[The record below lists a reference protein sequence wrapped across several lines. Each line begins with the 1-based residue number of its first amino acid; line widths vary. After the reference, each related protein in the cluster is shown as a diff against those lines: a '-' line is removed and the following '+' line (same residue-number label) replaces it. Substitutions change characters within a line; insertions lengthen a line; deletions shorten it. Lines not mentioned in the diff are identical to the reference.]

1 MRSFVCRY
9 SVLLLTTLL
18 MMVSHDALAVTKNM
32 CVFDLLG
39 ANGPIFAQMKDY
51 KIVALDWGVELQL
64 KPYTSERGAAED
76 FKSGVCD
83 AVSITGV
90 QSRQF
95 NSFSGSLD
103 AIGALPTYEHLKSV
117 ITSISSKQAAKLM
130 VNGAFEVVGIIPI
143 GAVYLFVNNR
153 SIVMV
158 EDVTGIRIAIMDS
171 DPAQSE
177 MVAFIG
183 ASPVSLSIA
192 DMYSKFNNR
201 SVDVTY
207 GPAVVYEAM
216 ELLKGMLPG
225 GGVIR
230 FPLAQSTLQI
240 VIRQAVFPEQFGQKS
255 RDYTLSQFDKSV
267 LLARN
272 YQSRISQPW
281 WISIPGSD
289 QVRYNEMFRQVRL
302 TLREKGVYSRKMLSI
317 MRMDRCKKD
326 SLRPECTAVDKE

>member
-1 MRSFVCRY
+1 MRSFVCSC

-18 MMVSHDALAVTKNM
+18 MVASHDALAVTKNM

-39 ANGPIFAQMKDY
+39 ANGPVFAQMKDY
-51 KIVALDWGVELQL
+51 KIAALDWGVELRL
-64 KPYTSERGAAED
+64 KPYTSERAAAED

-117 ITSISSKQAAKLM
+117 ITTISSKQAATLM
-130 VNGAFEVVGIIPI
+130 VNGAYEVVGIIPM
-143 GAVYLFVNNR
+143 GAVYLFVNDR

-158 EDVTGIRIAIMDS
+158 GEVAGIRVAIMGS

-183 ASPVSLSIA
+183 ASPVSLSIT

-216 ELLKGMLPG
+216 ELHQGMLPG

-230 FPLAQSTLQI
+230 FPMAQSTLQLL
-240 VIRQAVFPEQFGQKS
+240 IRKAVFPEQFGQKS
-255 RDYTLSQFDKSV
+255 RDYALNQFDKAV
-267 LLARN
+267 KLARN
-272 YQSRISQPW
+272 YESRISESW
-281 WISIPGSD
+281 WISIPDSD
-289 QVRYNEMFRQVRL
+289 QARYNKMFRQVRL
-302 TLREKGVYSRKMLSI
+302 KLREKGVYNRKILSV

-326 SLRPECTAVDKE
+326 PLRPECSVIEKE